1 MFPFQLDLTPES
13 FRQYPGA
20 MPLLRRL
27 ADVADIFGDAD
38 AVARRAA
45 ENPLIYE
52 FIDLRKA
59 VSDSRMSFGL
69 TILQPGTIGGEF
81 YMTRGHFHAQDQ
93 DGDEL
98 YLGVSG
104 EGLLQLQAR
113 GGEGRE
119 MALRPGGLFYTPL
132 AWAHR
137 TINTGREPLVFLSIW
152 PSATAYDYE
161 EITRRSGF
169 PRRVME
175 VEGKVAT
182 VENEQFHVK

>member
-13 FRQYPGA
+13 FRQCPGA

-27 ADVADIFGDAD
+27 ADVADVFGDPD
-38 AVARRAA
+38 AVARHAA

-59 VSDSRMSFGL
+59 VTDSCMSFGL

-81 YMTRGHFHAQDQ
+81 YMTRGHFHAQHQ

-98 YLGVSG
+98 YLGIRG
-104 EGLLQLQAR
+104 EGLLQLQSRA
-113 GGEGRE
+113 GEGRE
-119 MALRPGGLFYTPL
+119 IDLRPGGLLYTPL

-152 PSATAYDYE
+152 PSSTVYDYE
-161 EITRRSGF
+161 EITQRSGF
-169 PRRVME
+169 PHRVME
-175 VEGKVAT
+175 VNGEVVL
-182 VENEQFHVK
+182 VENARFRVK

>member
-13 FRQYPGA
+13 FRQCPGA
-20 MPLLRRL
+20 MSLLRRL
-27 ADVADIFGDAD
+27 ADVADVFGDPA
-38 AVARRAA
+38 AVAQCAA

-59 VSDSRMSFGL
+59 VNDSRMSFGL

-98 YLGVSG
+98 YLGIRG
-104 EGLLQLQAR
+104 EGLLQLQSR

-119 MALRPGGLFYTPL
+119 IALRPGGLLYTPL

-152 PSATAYDYE
+152 PSATVYDYE
-161 EITRRSGF
+161 EITRRCGF

-175 VEGKVAT
+175 KEGQVAV
-182 VENEQFHVK
+182 VENERFQVK